1 LYLIVLA
8 HIKDRSRCLNMKMLL
23 RINTSY
29 VKLCYIWGSAFY
41 AHVENTFMAALYQL
55 GGDLVYKTS
64 YLGHISI
71 IVSVPSQEN
80 EYSLI
85 YLFAFLIF
93 FCDFYDFILEV
104 VTVCYIV
111 VHSCNLYCIFLTE
124 RLTKR
129 K

>member
-1 LYLIVLA
+1 MSKINA
-8 HIKDRSRCLNMKMLL
+8 LL
-23 RINTSY
+23 RVLNQK
-29 VKLCYIWGSAFY
+29 VKTRFFLWIFNLWTALTCLR
-41 AHVENTFMAALYQL
+41 VENTFMAALYQL